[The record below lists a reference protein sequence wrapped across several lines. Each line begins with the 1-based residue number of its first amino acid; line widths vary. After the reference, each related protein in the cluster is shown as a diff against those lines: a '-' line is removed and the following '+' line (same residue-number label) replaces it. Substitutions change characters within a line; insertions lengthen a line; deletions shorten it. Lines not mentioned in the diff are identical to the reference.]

1 MLGVCFEYTWHVTR
15 RRHEKSKHSH
25 FCLLVNKSAS
35 NYNERDVQKL
45 IGQIRAK
52 GGYYTVF
59 GPDSA
64 SYLSQT
70 AQRACG
76 LRRWPR
82 SAPWQFAKRGK
93 VTSLIACGGDG
104 TVNLVARVALK
115 ADLPLGIL
123 PMGRLNNIAVSLY
136 GSADPD
142 VAIDKIV
149 SRKYCKIDTANVAG
163 QMFIGSAGIGFA
175 PQMTELLASHRQPRF
190 CMGWGSLATKASAS
204 VKIKK
209 TVIKIDAFSFEVKPI
224 ILNVNLLPYSFGLP
238 LSPMSDNN
246 DRTAEVI
253 FNFGVD
259 TEPFSTFARQICKKK
274 YIYGSSV
281 KLFRGKEI
289 SFEPAGGTMLYYD
302 GELMKLSGATAEV
315 RIGEEQLK
323 VFC

>member
-1 MLGVCFEYTWHVTR
+1 MMR

-25 FCLLVNKSAS
+25 FCLLVNKSAAG
-35 NYNERDVQKL
+35 YNERDVKKL
-45 IGQIRAK
+45 IGQIRARE
-52 GGYYTVF
+52 GYYTIF
-59 GPDSA
+59 EPDSA

-82 SAPWQFAKRGK
+82 SAPRQFARRGK

-104 TVNLVARVALK
+104 TANMVARVALK

-123 PMGRLNNIAVSLY
+123 PMGGLNNIALSLY

-142 VAIDKIV
+142 VAIEKIV
-149 SRKYCKIDTANVAG
+149 DRNYCKIDTANVAG
-163 QMFIGSAGIGFA
+163 QMFIGSVGIGFA
-175 PQMTELLASHRQPRF
+175 PEMTELLDSGRQPRF
-190 CMGWGSLATKASAS
+190 CMGWGNLASKAAAS
-204 VKIKK
+204 VKIRK
-209 TVIKIDAFSFEVKPI
+209 TAIIIDAFRFEVKPI

-238 LSPMSDNN
+238 LSPMSVNN

-259 TEPFSTFARQICKKK
+259 TEPFSTFARQICRKK

-281 KLFRGKEI
+281 KLFRGKTI
-289 SFEPAGGTMLYYD
+289 SFEPARGTALYYD
-302 GELMKLSGATAEV
+302 GELIELSGATAEV
-315 RIGEEQLK
+315 KIGETQLK